1 MFKDYVSLTKPGI
14 IFGNLIAAASGFF
27 LAAKGNI
34 DWFLLLIV
42 LIGTAC
48 IVACGCIINNYVDRD
63 IDLKMSRTKDRALAQ
78 GRVSVSSALILS
90 LVLGAIGF
98 ALLHV
103 YTTVYAVLFGVIG
116 IVVYVGLYTLKYKRN
131 SVYGTLVG
139 SLSGACPPVMGYVS
153 VSNGFDVG
161 AAILLLTFCFWQ
173 IPHSYAIAISRF
185 DDYKAA
191 NIPVLPVKY
200 GIQTARYH
208 MYVYIVAFA
217 IAALMLFE
225 RGFVGVVYALVI
237 SLMSI
242 YWIYLVKAGYN
253 VENEQAW
260 GRKLFVFSIIVVT
273 VFSVLISVDYVNHGQ
288 VEVALL
294 QHSQLAIPS

>member
-14 IFGNLIAAASGFF
+14 IYGNLIAAASGFF

-34 DWFLLLIV
+34 DWYLLLIM
-42 LIGTAC
+42 LLATAC
-48 IVACGCIINNYVDRD
+48 IVAAGCIVNNYVDRD
-63 IDLKMSRTKDRALAQ
+63 IDLKMSRTKNRALAQ
-78 GRVSVSSALILS
+78 GRVSVASALIMALA
-90 LVLGAIGF
+90 LGIAGF
-98 ALLHV
+98 TLLHI
-103 YTTVYAVLFGVIG
+103 YTTAYAVLFGVIG
-116 IVVYVGLYTLKYKRN
+116 ILVYVGLYTLKYKRN

-153 VSNGFDVG
+153 ISNGFDVG

-173 IPHSYAIAISRF
+173 IPHSYAIAICRF

-200 GIQTARYH
+200 GVQMARYH

-217 IAALMLFE
+217 IAALLLAE
-225 RGFVGVVYALVI
+225 RGIVGNVYALI
-237 SLMSI
+237 MSLMSI
-242 YWIYLVKAGYN
+242 YWIYLVKIGYK
-253 VENEQAW
+253 VENEKVW
-260 GRKLFVFSIIVVT
+260 GRKLFVFSILIIT

-288 VEVALL
+288 VEIVSL
-294 QHSQLAIPS
+294 QPSQLAMQS

>member
-42 LIGTAC
+42 LIGTTC

-63 IDLKMSRTKDRALAQ
+63 IDLKMSRTKNRALAQ
-78 GRVSVSSALILS
+78 GRISVSSALTLS
-90 LVLGAIGF
+90 VVLGAIGF
-98 ALLHV
+98 ILLYL
-103 YTTVYAVLFGVIG
+103 YTTVHTVLFGAIG
-116 IVVYVGLYTLKYKRN
+116 ILVYVGFYTLKYKRN

-139 SLSGACPPVMGYVS
+139 SLSGACPPVMGYVA

-173 IPHSYAIAISRF
+173 IPHSYAIAICRF

-191 NIPVLPVKY
+191 DIPVLPVKY
-200 GIQTARYH
+200 GVQTARYH
-208 MYVYIVAFA
+208 MFVYIAAFA
-217 IAALMLFE
+217 VAALLLVE
-225 RGFVGVVYALVI
+225 RGFVGNLYALVI

-242 YWIYLVKAGYN
+242 YWIYLVKVGSKAQDEK
-253 VENEQAW
+253 VW
-260 GRKLFVFSIIVVT
+260 GRKLFVFSIVMIT
-273 VFSVLISVDYVNHGQ
+273 VFSVLISVDYVDNGQ
-288 VEVALL
+288 VEVVSSVQPVSIAV
-294 QHSQLAIPS
+294 

>member
-48 IVACGCIINNYVDRD
+48 IVAAGCIINNYVDRD

-78 GRVSVSSALILS
+78 GRISVGSALFMA
-90 LVLGAIGF
+90 LVLGTIGF
-98 ALLHV
+98 ALLHL
-103 YTTVYAVLFGVIG
+103 YTTVYAVLFGAIG
-116 IVVYVGLYTLKYKRN
+116 LLVYVGLYTLKYKRN

-173 IPHSYAIAISRF
+173 IPHSYAIAICRF

-217 IAALMLFE
+217 VAALFLFE
-225 RGFVGVVYALVI
+225 RGFVGNVYALVI
-237 SLMSI
+237 TLMSI

-253 VENEQAW
+253 VDDEKAW
-260 GRKLFVFSIIVVT
+260 GRRLFVFSIIMIM
-273 VFSVLISVDYVNHGQ
+273 VFSVLISVDYVNYEPVG
-288 VEVALL
+288 
-294 QHSQLAIPS
+294 LAFTHYLSMVIA

>member
-34 DWFLLLIV
+34 DWFLFLIV
-42 LIGTAC
+42 MIGTASIVAAGC
-48 IVACGCIINNYVDRD
+48 IVNNCVDRD
-63 IDLKMSRTKDRALAQ
+63 IDLKMSRTKDRAIAQ
-78 GRVSVSSALILS
+78 GRIGVGSALILA

-98 ALLHV
+98 ALLHI
-103 YTTVYAVLFGVIG
+103 YTTTSAVLFGVIG
-116 IVVYVGLYTLKYKRN
+116 ILVYVGLYTLKYKRN

-139 SLSGACPPVMGYVS
+139 SLSGACPPVMGYVAI
-153 VSNGFDVG
+153 SNGFDTG

-173 IPHSYAIAISRF
+173 IPHSYAIAICRF
-185 DDYKAA
+185 DDYKSA

-200 GIQTARYH
+200 GVQMARYH

-217 IAALMLFE
+217 ISALLLVE
-225 RGFVGVVYALVI
+225 QGFVGYIYALVI

-242 YWIYLVKAGYN
+242 YWIYLVKVGYK
-253 VENEQAW
+253 VENEQVW
-260 GRKLFVFSIIVVT
+260 GRKLFVFSILIIT

-288 VEVALL
+288 VDIAFL
-294 QHSQLAIPS
+294 QHTSMAVS